1 MDISHRL
8 AELLVVAW
16 RLGADTDRIPT
27 SHGILD
33 RALKKVHDTGNLPDW
48 ARDRLHFTD
57 SRVGL
62 QCIELPGVLEWA
74 QRSQLTTA
82 PNPSYES
89 TQVQIS
95 LWLAETM
102 VDDIGLTVDE
112 LKKLGG
118 RLASAVDEAKQELDE
133 FEFTQIEEY

>member
-1 MDISHRL
+1 DSAHRL

-16 RLGADTDRIPT
+16 RLGTGEERIPT

-33 RALKKVHDTGNLPDW
+33 RALRGLHDANALPQWTKDE
-48 ARDRLHFTD
+48 LHFTD

-62 QCIELPGVLEWA
+62 QCVELPDILEWA

-89 TQVQIS
+89 TQVAIS
-95 LWLAETM
+95 DWFAESLL
-102 VDDIGLTVDE
+102 DDLE
-112 LKKLGG
+112 LS
-118 RLASAVDEAKQELDE
+118 REEAVDLGKQLSDEVVKVKTELSK
-133 FEFTQIEEY
+133 FECSQIEEY